1 MWIMHQ
7 LKMKIK
13 FKIVPKERT
22 FNLLFHDDIHCGESL
37 LLMSQWGKKKNKHI
51 WKYIIGGEIFKICLR
66 FNNCFM
72 HCLAIVYHAL

>member
-1 MWIMHQ
+1 MNIVETTELYTLNGKTQSMWIMHQ

-37 LLMSQWGKKKNKHI
+37 LLMSQWG
-51 WKYIIGGEIFKICLR
+51 GGKQAHLEIYNWR
-66 FNNCFM
+66 
-72 HCLAIVYHAL
+72 